1 LLFINNYRKAGW
13 WKFMSAQQDIPERL
27 FDEWP
32 DRYDAWFETPI
43 GTLVKKY
50 ESALL
55 IDLLQPEAGELIL
68 DVGCGTGIFT
78 CDILACGAHVVGLD
92 ISSPMLR
99 QAAQKAKGYFFR
111 TVAGDMISLPFGRE
125 CFDRVFSM
133 TALEFVE
140 DGQASVREL
149 LRVAKKGGTVVV
161 TTLNSL
167 SPWAVRRKQKA
178 QQGHRLFQNM
188 IFRSPDEL
196 RALGD
201 TVAEVKTAI
210 HFQKDEIPAM
220 APEIEMAGQKGNLST
235 GAFLAARWV
244 KPSN

>member
-1 LLFINNYRKAGW
+1 
-13 WKFMSAQQDIPERL
+13 MSAQQDIPGKL

-43 GTLVKKY
+43 GALVKKY

-55 IDLLQPEAGELIL
+55 IDLLQPESGELIL
-68 DVGCGTGIFT
+68 DVGCGTGVFT
-78 CDILACGAHVVGLD
+78 CDILARGTHAIGLD

-99 QAAQKAKGYFFR
+99 QSAQKAKGYSFQA
-111 TVAGDMISLPFGRE
+111 VAGDMISLPFGRE

-140 DGQASVREL
+140 DGQAAVREL

-196 RALGD
+196 RALGGS
-201 TVAEVKTAI
+201 TAEVKTAI
-210 HFQKDEIPAM
+210 HFQKDENPIRAC
-220 APEIEMAGQKGNLST
+220 EIEMEGKKGNLNT

>member
-1 LLFINNYRKAGW
+1 
-13 WKFMSAQQDIPERL
+13 MSAQQDIPGRL

-32 DRYDAWFETPI
+32 DRYDAWFATPI
-43 GTLVKKY
+43 GARVKKY

-68 DVGCGTGIFT
+68 DVGCGTGVFT
-78 CDILACGAHVVGLD
+78 CDILARGVQVIGLD

-99 QAAQKAKGYFFR
+99 QASQKAKGYSFQA
-111 TVAGDMISLPFGRE
+111 VAGDMISLPFGRE

-133 TALEFVE
+133 TALEFVA
-140 DGQASVREL
+140 DGQAAVREL
-149 LRVAKKGGTVVV
+149 SRVAKKGGTVVV

-178 QQGHRLFQNM
+178 QKGHRLFQNM
-188 IFRSPDEL
+188 IFRSPNEL
-196 RALGD
+196 RALGE
-201 TVAEVKTAI
+201 TAAEVKTAI
-210 HFQKDEIPAM
+210 HFQKDEILDRVS
-220 APEIEMAGQKGNLST
+220 EIEIEGQKRNLST